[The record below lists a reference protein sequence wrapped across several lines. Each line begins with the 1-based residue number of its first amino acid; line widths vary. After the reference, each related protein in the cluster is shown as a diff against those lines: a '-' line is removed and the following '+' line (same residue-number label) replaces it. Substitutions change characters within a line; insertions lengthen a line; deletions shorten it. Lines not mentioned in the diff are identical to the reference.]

1 MRAKYIIATVIALF
15 FYAAAAFYVGWHL
28 LETINSTSNTVAFSV
43 YLVAYSAL
51 SVAYIAGRAG
61 QFFFPGPI
69 SNGLIQVG
77 AYWLGLFL
85 YLLLGWGLLDLILYA
100 IIHLGFLQTR
110 DLALLYG
117 NWIVIIAALMTFI
130 WGIRNARNF
139 QIAQYTIHIDK
150 PCELSDLHMVAVSDT
165 HLGLLVGKGRL
176 EELIS
181 RIVCLQP
188 DIVLLPGDI
197 LDENVG
203 TFLDEGMDQCFQ
215 RLHPPLGLFACLGSH
230 EYILGNPE
238 KALAAMAR
246 AGITV
251 LKDETVMVAN
261 SIYIAGR
268 DDFYK
273 MNLTNHPRKSLQEI
287 LKECDRSHPI
297 ILLDH
302 YPDKLAEGQHNG
314 VDLQLSGHTHR
325 GQLFPFNLITHFK
338 FELDAGYRKQGN
350 FHVIVS
356 SGFGTW
362 LLPLRVGTTPE
373 IVDVRITFK
382 PKDQGVLL

>member
-28 LETINSTSNTVAFSV
+28 FETINYISNTTAFPV
-43 YLVAYSAL
+43 YLVAYSIL
-51 SVAYIAGRAG
+51 SIAYIAGRAG

-77 AYWLGLFL
+77 AYWLGLFF
-85 YLLLGWGLLDLILYA
+85 YLLLGWSLLDLILYG
-100 IIHLGFLQTR
+100 IIQLGLLQTR
-110 DLALLYG
+110 DLVLLYG
-117 NWIVIIAALMTFI
+117 NWIVIIAAILTFI
-130 WGIRNARNF
+130 WGVRNARNF
-139 QIAQYTIHIDK
+139 QITQYTIHSDK
-150 PCELSDLHMVAVSDT
+150 ACQLSELHIVAVSDT
-165 HLGLLVGKGRL
+165 HLGLLVGKERL
-176 EELIS
+176 EKLIGQ
-181 RIVCLQP
+181 IVCLQP

-238 KALAAMAR
+238 KALAAMAQ
-246 AGITV
+246 AGITI
-251 LKDETVMVAN
+251 LKDEAVMVAN

-273 MNLTNHPRKSLQEI
+273 MDLTDHPRKNLQEL

-302 YPDKLAEGQHNG
+302 YPDSLAEGQYSG
-314 VDLQLSGHTHR
+314 VDLQLSGHTHQ
-325 GQLFPFNLITHFK
+325 GQLFPFNLITHLK
-338 FELDAGYRKQGN
+338 FELDAGYRKQGD

-382 PKDQGVLL
+382 SKEQESLS